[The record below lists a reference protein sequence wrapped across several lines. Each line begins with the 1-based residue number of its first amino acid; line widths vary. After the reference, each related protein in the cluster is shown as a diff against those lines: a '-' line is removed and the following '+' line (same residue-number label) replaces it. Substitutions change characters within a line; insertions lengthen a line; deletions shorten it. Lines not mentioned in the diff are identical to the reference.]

1 MQNNKNLII
10 ISGLSGSGK
19 SVALHT
25 LEDLGYYCIDN
36 LPLFLLPE
44 LARGLDRADGSLLV
58 NTAVGIDARNQ
69 PEQLGE
75 LPRLVAELRAREF
88 DCRVIYLEAQP
99 ETLIKRFSETRRK
112 HPLTSRD
119 RPLAEAIALERALLE
134 PILSEAD
141 LRIDTTHTNVHQLRD
156 LVRDRLGEDA
166 PAKVSI
172 LLQTFGFKH
181 GVPRDVDFVI
191 DVRCLPNPHW
201 QPELR
206 PLTGLDPAVARFL
219 EDSPEVSE
227 MRDDLSGF
235 FDRWIPRFEADG
247 RSYLTIA
254 IGCTGGQHR
263 SVYMAERLRR
273 HFEANGLQVMIRH
286 RELP

>member
-1 MQNNKNLII
+1 MRLVIV
-10 ISGLSGSGK
+10 SGLSGSGK

-36 LPLFLLPE
+36 LPVFLLRD
-44 LARGLDRADGSLLV
+44 LALGFRDASGSAFR

-69 PEQLGE
+69 PEHLRD
-75 LPRLVAELRAREF
+75 LPGLVADLQTLGM
-88 DCRVIYLEAQP
+88 DCRVLYLEAQT

-112 HPLTSRD
+112 HPLTSAERS
-119 RPLAEAIALERALLE
+119 LAEAIDLERRLLE
-134 PILSEAD
+134 PILSDAD

-156 LVRDRLGEDA
+156 QVRARFGDDTQAAL
-166 PAKVSI
+166 SI
-172 LLQTFGFKH
+172 LIQTFGFKH
-181 GVPRDVDFVI
+181 GAPRDADFVF

-201 QPELR
+201 HPDLR
-206 PLTGLDPAVARFL
+206 PLTGLEPAVVRFL
-219 EDSPEVSE
+219 EDSPEVGR
-227 MRDDLSGF
+227 MREDLTAF
-235 FDRWIPRFEADG
+235 FDRWIPCFEADG

-263 SVYMAERLRR
+263 SVYMGEALRR
-273 HFEANGLQVMIRH
+273 HFEAGGRRVLVRH

>member
-1 MQNNKNLII
+1 MRDRKLII
-10 ISGLSGSGK
+10 VSGLSGSGK

-25 LEDLGYYCIDN
+25 LEDLGFYCIDN
-36 LPLFLLPE
+36 LPLFLLRE
-44 LARGLDRADGSLLV
+44 LALGLERTDGTPFS
-58 NTAVGIDARNQ
+58 NTAVGIDARSR

-75 LPRLVAELRAREF
+75 VPPLVKELRQRGV
-88 DCRVIYLEAQP
+88 DCRMLYLEAQSD
-99 ETLIKRFSETRRK
+99 TLIKRFNETRRK
-112 HPLTSRD
+112 HPLTADD
-119 RPLAEAIALERALLE
+119 RPLAEAIALERSLLE

-156 LVRDRLGEDA
+156 LVRGRLGDDT
-166 PAKVSI
+166 PNRVSI
-172 LLQTFGFKH
+172 LIETFGFKH

-206 PLTGLDPAVARFL
+206 PLTGLDPAVVRFL
-219 EDSPEVSE
+219 EDSREAME
-227 MRDDLSGF
+227 MRDDLIAF

-263 SVYMAERLRR
+263 SVYMAQRLRR
-273 HFEANGLQVMIRH
+273 HFESNGRQIMIRH
-286 RELP
+286 RELS